1 MGKRID
7 RIRKTGVIA
16 AALAELQKER
26 VKEATVKLKD
36 LYKQRDKARKILR
49 NMEREIEDYLMEL
62 EIDDED
68 AESTN

>member
-1 MGKRID
+1 MGKRIE